1 MISIS
6 EDTKKTLKNAYPEFE
21 AACHAF
27 FRQELPASKY
37 KGISGK
43 FGSYA
48 ERGGKTGMVRM
59 RFSGGLITKKQI
71 QFLAE
76 ALEKYHVSLVHFTTG
91 QAIQYHKLN
100 GNDIL
105 SLYQEC
111 FDQDIYCAGG
121 GGDNPRNV
129 TASPLRGVDPKE
141 YFDISPYVDAAA
153 SYAITLIP
161 QLHLPRKYKIGFSNG
176 TDNEGHA
183 TFKDLGFLAKKNGTF
198 DVYAAGGLGA
208 SNPRLGIKV
217 AENVYPTKILYYI
230 DAFAQIFMKYGDY
243 TNRAKARSRFMP
255 TNLGDDEFRRIFQTY
270 LTQAEEKDLDITPV
284 ATPITKTAPAAATPT
299 NPRIHPQKQENLYY
313 VSYHPIAGT
322 PDCDV
327 FLRLL
332 QYLATIDG
340 AEIRMNSDETLYA
353 INLTA
358 EEATKA
364 ATITETDTAKNT
376 FESSVCCIGAA
387 ICQQGLRNSHAMLL
401 HTITVLHENQ
411 VNTSL
416 LPQLHISGCPASCG
430 TPQIGAIGLRGAA
443 KKIGDA
449 MQPAFAILA
458 GGSYVATKEKLGTQI
473 GVIMEDNIPAFLT
486 KLADTL
492 QKAGQP
498 FTTWYP
504 EHQNEFAAL
513 VNAIE

>member
-6 EDTKKTLKNAYPEFE
+6 EETKTTLRQAYPEFE
-21 AACHAF
+21 EACHAF

-48 ERGGKTGMVRM
+48 ERGGKSGMVRM

-91 QAIQYHKLN
+91 QAIQYHKLS
-100 GNDIL
+100 GDDIL
-105 SLYQEC
+105 SLYHEC

-129 TASPLRGVDPKE
+129 TASPLRGVDPHE
-141 YFDISPYVDAAA
+141 FFDISPYVDAAA
-153 SYAITLIP
+153 SYAISLIP
-161 QLHLPRKYKIGFSNG
+161 QLHLPRKYKIGLSNG
-176 TDNEGHA
+176 SDNEGHA

-217 AENVYPTKILYYI
+217 AENVDPTKILYYI
-230 DAFAQIFMKYGDY
+230 DAFAQVFMKYGDY

-255 TNLGDDEFRRIFQTY
+255 TNLGDDEFRRVFQTY
-270 LTQAEEKDLDITPV
+270 LKQSEEKDLDITPV
-284 ATPITKTAPAAATPT
+284 AAVIDKKASSSAVPN
-299 NPRIHPQKQENLYY
+299 NPRIQRQKQANLYY
-313 VSYHPIAGT
+313 ISYHPLTGT
-322 PDCDV
+322 PNRDV
-327 FLRLL
+327 FLHLL
-332 QYLATIDG
+332 QYLSTVDS
-340 AEIRMNSDETLYA
+340 AEIRLNSDETLYA

-358 EEATKA
+358 EEAEKVA
-364 ATITETDTAKNT
+364 AITADDTAHNN
-376 FESSVCCIGAA
+376 FEKSVCCIGAS
-387 ICQQGLRNSHAMLL
+387 ICQQGLRNSHAMLT
-401 HTITVLHENQ
+401 HTIQLLREKNVD
-411 VNTSL
+411 TSL
-416 LPQLHISGCPASCG
+416 LPQMHVSGCPSSCG
-430 TPQIGAIGLRGAA
+430 THQVGAIGLRGAA
-443 KKIGDA
+443 KKIGDT
-449 MQPAFAILA
+449 MQPAFAVFV
-458 GGSYVATKEKLGTQI
+458 GGTYVATQEHLGTQV
-473 GVIMEDNIPAFLT
+473 GVITENNIPEFLT
-486 KLADTL
+486 QLAGVL
-492 QKAGQP
+492 QKADQP

-504 EHQNEFAAL
+504 AHHEEFAAL